1 MTRTL
6 LFVDAD
12 NQSPALVAP
21 LARVFKSFGR
31 SCSQAIVAGNGK
43 GDRVRGWEQAL
54 QTEMPGVEVRCHV
67 APVRKQSADVRL
79 MFELAA
85 VHYGEADPATLIV
98 VVSRD
103 DLLVAATEYLASQGH
118 NVLIALGAGANAVAP
133 MTDLPLVS
141 LPLPNTP
148 APAPVPAPDVPISQ
162 NASATTGLDR
172 NIVAAAVARIRQ
184 ALAPNKQGGYAASAV
199 GQVLSKMGHDKA
211 TRAKIVRAIPNLKEA
226 GVGGDKRLIF

>member
-21 LARVFKSFGR
+21 LARVFTSFGR
-31 SCSQAIVAGNGK
+31 SCTQAIVAGNGK

-54 QTEMPGVEVRCHV
+54 QSEMPGIEVRCHV

-103 DLLVAATEYLASQGH
+103 DLLVAATEYRASQGH
-118 NVLIALGAGANAVAP
+118 TVLIALGAAPNAVAP
-133 MTDLPLVS
+133 VTDLPLVV
-141 LPLPNTP
+141 LPLPQATTAAQAADVIVMPTGN
-148 APAPVPAPDVPISQ
+148 APD
-162 NASATTGLDR
+162 
-172 NIVAAAVARIRQ
+172 NIDVRTVTAAVAKIRQ
-184 ALAPNKQGGYAASAV
+184 TIAQDKKGGYSASAV
-199 GQVLSKMGHDKA
+199 GQLLSEMGHDKA
-211 TRAKIVRAIPNLKEA
+211 ARTKILRAIPNFKES

>member
-31 SCSQAIVAGNGK
+31 SCTQAIVAGNGK

-54 QTEMPGVEVRCHV
+54 QSEMPGIEVRCHV

-118 NVLIALGAGANAVAP
+118 TVLIALGAAPNAVAP
-133 MTDLPLVS
+133 VTDLPLVV
-141 LPLPNTP
+141 LPLLQATTAAQTADVIVMPTGN
-148 APAPVPAPDVPISQ
+148 APD
-162 NASATTGLDR
+162 
-172 NIVAAAVARIRQ
+172 NIDVRTVTAAVAKIRQ
-184 ALAPNKQGGYAASAV
+184 TIAQDMKGGYSASAV
-199 GQVLSKMGHDKA
+199 GQLLSEMGHDKA
-211 TRAKIVRAIPNLKEA
+211 ARTKILRAIPNFKES

>member
-1 MTRTL
+1 MTHTL

-21 LARVFKSFGR
+21 LARVFESFGR
-31 SCSQAIVAGNGK
+31 SCTQAIVAGNGK
-43 GDRVRGWEQAL
+43 GDRVRGWEEAL
-54 QTEMPGVEVRCHV
+54 QSEVPGIEVRCHV

-85 VHYGEADPATLIV
+85 VHYGAADPATLIA

-103 DLLVAATEYLASQGH
+103 DLLVAAAEYLASQGH

-133 MTDLPLVS
+133 VTDLPLVV
-141 LPLPNTP
+141 LPLPQITTAASVAEVIAIQMANTP
-148 APAPVPAPDVPISQ
+148 DSIDAHTV
-162 NASATTGLDR
+162 T
-172 NIVAAAVARIRQ
+172 AAVAKIRQ
-184 ALAPNKQGGYAASAV
+184 TITQDKKGGYPASAV
-199 GQVLSKMGHDKA
+199 GQLLSEMGHDKS
-211 TRAKIVRAIPNLKEA
+211 TRTKILRAIPNFKES

>member
-21 LARVFKSFGR
+21 LARVFTSFGR
-31 SCSQAIVAGNGK
+31 SCTQAIVAGNGK

-54 QTEMPGVEVRCHV
+54 QSEMPGIEVRCHV

-118 NVLIALGAGANAVAP
+118 NVLIALGAAPNAVAP
-133 MTDLPLVS
+133 VTDQPLVA
-141 LPLPNTP
+141 LPLPQATTAAQAADVIVMPTGN
-148 APAPVPAPDVPISQ
+148 APD
-162 NASATTGLDR
+162 
-172 NIVAAAVARIRQ
+172 NIDVRTVTAAVAKIRQ
-184 ALAPNKQGGYAASAV
+184 TIAQDKKGGYSASAV
-199 GQVLSKMGHDKA
+199 GQLLSEMGHDKA
-211 TRAKIVRAIPNLKEA
+211 ARTKILRAIPNFKEA

>member
-31 SCSQAIVAGNGK
+31 SCTQAIVAGNGK

-54 QTEMPGVEVRCHV
+54 QCEMPGVEVRCHV

-118 NVLIALGAGANAVAP
+118 TVLIALGAGANAVAP
-133 MTDLPLVS
+133 VTDLPLVS
-141 LPLPNTP
+141 LPLPQTTTAASVADVVVMTTAKTP
-148 APAPVPAPDVPISQ
+148 DGIDV
-162 NASATTGLDR
+162 G
-172 NIVAAAVARIRQ
+172 IVTAAVAKIRQ
-184 ALAPNKQGGYAASAV
+184 TIAQDKKGGYPASAV
-199 GQVLSKMGHDKA
+199 GQLLSEMGHDKA
-211 TRAKIVRAIPNLKEA
+211 ARTKILRAIPNFKES
-226 GVGGDKRLIF
+226 GVGGDKRLTF

>member
-21 LARVFKSFGR
+21 LARVFTSFGR
-31 SCSQAIVAGNGK
+31 SCTQAIVAGNGK

-54 QTEMPGVEVRCHV
+54 QSEMPGIEVRCHV

-118 NVLIALGAGANAVAP
+118 TVLIALGAAPNAVAP
-133 MTDLPLVS
+133 VTDLPLVV
-141 LPLPNTP
+141 LPLPQATTAAQAADVIVMPTGN
-148 APAPVPAPDVPISQ
+148 APD
-162 NASATTGLDR
+162 
-172 NIVAAAVARIRQ
+172 NIDVRTVTAAVAKIRQ
-184 ALAPNKQGGYAASAV
+184 TIAQDKKGGYSASAV
-199 GQVLSKMGHDKA
+199 GQLLSEMGHDKA
-211 TRAKIVRAIPNLKEA
+211 ARMKILRAIPNFKES

>member
-21 LARVFKSFGR
+21 LARVFTSFGR
-31 SCSQAIVAGNGK
+31 SCTQAIVAGNGK
-43 GDRVRGWEQAL
+43 GDRVRGWERAL
-54 QTEMPGVEVRCHV
+54 QSEMPGIEVRCHV

-118 NVLIALGAGANAVAP
+118 TVLIALGAAPNAVAP
-133 MTDLPLVS
+133 VTDLPLVV
-141 LPLPNTP
+141 LPLPQATTAAQAADVIVMPTGN
-148 APAPVPAPDVPISQ
+148 APD
-162 NASATTGLDR
+162 
-172 NIVAAAVARIRQ
+172 NIDVRTVTAAVAKIRQ
-184 ALAPNKQGGYAASAV
+184 TIAQDKKGGYSASAV
-199 GQVLSKMGHDKA
+199 GQLLSEMGHDKA
-211 TRAKIVRAIPNLKEA
+211 ARMKILRAIPNFKES

>member
-31 SCSQAIVAGNGK
+31 SCTQAIVAGNGK

-54 QTEMPGVEVRCHV
+54 QCEMPGVEVRCHV

-118 NVLIALGAGANAVAP
+118 TVLIALGAGANAVAP
-133 MTDLPLVS
+133 VTDLPLVS
-141 LPLPNTP
+141 LPLPHP
-148 APAPVPAPDVPISQ
+148 ATPVPAPDVPAAQ
-162 NASATTGLDR
+162 TTSTTNGLDK
-172 NIVAAAVARIRQ
+172 NIVAAAVTRIRQ

>member
-31 SCSQAIVAGNGK
+31 SCTQAIVAGNGK

-54 QTEMPGVEVRCHV
+54 QSEMPGIEVRCHV

-118 NVLIALGAGANAVAP
+118 TVLIALGSAPNAVAP
-133 MTDLPLVS
+133 VTDLPLVV
-141 LPLPNTP
+141 LPLPQATTAAQAADVIVMPTGN
-148 APAPVPAPDVPISQ
+148 APD
-162 NASATTGLDR
+162 
-172 NIVAAAVARIRQ
+172 NIDVRTVTAAVAKIRQ
-184 ALAPNKQGGYAASAV
+184 TIAQDKKGGYSASAV
-199 GQVLSKMGHDKA
+199 GQLLSEMGHDKA
-211 TRAKIVRAIPNLKEA
+211 ARTKILRAIPNFKES